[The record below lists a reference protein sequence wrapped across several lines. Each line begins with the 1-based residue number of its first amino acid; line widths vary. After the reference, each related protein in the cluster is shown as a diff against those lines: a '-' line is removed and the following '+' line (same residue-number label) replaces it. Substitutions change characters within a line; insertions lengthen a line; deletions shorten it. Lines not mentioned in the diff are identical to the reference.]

1 MESKLIARLCIV
13 FVDNLTLMM
22 RTALVV
28 GAIFL
33 VQDLRLVTE
42 KYRQLLVE
50 VEPVLAVHAVEAE
63 PIAVPQPEE
72 PVVTERV
79 LHFLNCTYEDY
90 RTLHYDECVEGHSSV
105 YLRPLADDDTGYV
118 RRDVHVL
125 LARLDDHID
134 RAVSK

>member
-33 VQDLRLVTE
+33 VQDLRLATE
-42 KYRQLLVE
+42 KFRQPLVE
-50 VEPVLAVHAVEAE
+50 VEPVMAVHEIAAEPAVEPE
-63 PIAVPQPEE
+63 PQDSLLNEQ
-72 PVVTERV
+72 VT
-79 LHFLNCTYEDY
+79 HFLNCTYEDY

-105 YLRPLADDDTGYV
+105 YLRPPADDDTGYV
-118 RRDVHVL
+118 RRDVQML

-134 RAVSK
+134 RAVSE